1 MEQNSWEEK
10 ISKLEVEN
18 QQLKKKVRAL
28 KDECFALEEQLE
40 DDRDGGASAKELQ
53 MLKAKLEAKA
63 DEARKAQRAQEAF
76 RLRAESAEE
85 LATAKS
91 QALKFMQDIL
101 SAKEQTSKDG
111 DANELQRRIEAFGDF
126 LYEDFADLVNEIY
139 DEESAQNI
147 KTSIQQCYEY
157 WAYRRMKSWLHK
169 KKAIAFIGEYSA
181 GKTSIV
187 NRIISPSDPTVAK
200 LPVSARATTAI
211 PTYITDAVRE
221 TYSYVDQGG
230 KLRTLDQRIFEQTDK
245 HTLAELQGLSSL
257 IKYYVMN
264 FPNKALHNLSILDTP
279 GFSSN
284 DAEDRRRTA
293 EVIRECDAL
302 FWVIDINA
310 GDLNSSSLKVM
321 DELALSVELYIVI
334 NKIDTKPYQKDR
346 EAVRAKVEQ
355 TLAHHNIPYSGILF
369 FSEREPER
377 LQELLTTIQNVESL
391 GSLNEEFFDVKD
403 TVAYYLKEIETWLL
417 EQQKLLDK
425 EMKEN
430 EEKNEEAIEQIENII
445 EQVKNHCRVL
455 YNLPSEDVGFFS
467 GTYFKIK
474 AHDYEGFTERL
485 SEVFDMADESLPNS
499 IIAYRD
505 VQCAKEEIIDARE
518 TQKERWHRYK
528 AVAEKFKQLTANL

>member
-126 LYEDFADLVNEIY
+126 LSEDFADLVNAIY
-139 DEESAQNI
+139 DEESAQDI
-147 KTSIQQCYEY
+147 KTSIQQRYEY

-169 KKAIAFIGEYSA
+169 KKAIAFIGEFSA

-230 KLRTLDQRIFEQTDK
+230 KLRTLDQRTFEQTDK
-245 HTLAELQGLSSL
+245 RTLAELQGLSSL

-264 FPNKALHNLSILDTP
+264 FPNKDLRNLSILDTP

-284 DAEDRRRTA
+284 DTEDRRRTA

>member
-40 DDRDGGASAKELQ
+40 DERDEGASAEELQ
-53 MLKAKLEAKA
+53 VLKAELEAKA

-111 DANELQRRIEAFGDF
+111 DANELQRRIEAFGAF
-126 LYEDFADLVNEIY
+126 LSEDLADLVDAIY
-139 DEESAQNI
+139 DEESAQNL
-147 KTSIQQCYEY
+147 KQGFQQCYES

-200 LPVSARATTAI
+200 LPVSARETTAI

-245 HTLAELQGLSSL
+245 RTLAELQGLSSL

-264 FPNKALHNLSILDTP
+264 FPNKDLRNLSILDTP

-346 EAVRAKVEQ
+346 EAVRAKVEK

-425 EMKEN
+425 ELKEN
-430 EEKNEEAIEQIENII
+430 EEKNVEAIDQIVNIT

>member
-10 ISKLEVEN
+10 ISELEVEN

-40 DDRDGGASAKELQ
+40 DERDGGASAEELQ
-53 MLKAKLEAKA
+53 VLKAELEAKA
-63 DEARKAQRAQEAF
+63 DEARKAQKAQEGF

-91 QALKFMQDIL
+91 QALRFMQDIL
-101 SAKEQTSKDG
+101 LAKEQTSKDG

-126 LYEDFADLVNEIY
+126 LSEDFADLVDAIY
-139 DEESAQNI
+139 DEESAQNL
-147 KTSIQQCYEY
+147 KEGFQQCYES

-169 KKAIAFIGEYSA
+169 KKAIAFIGEFSA

-230 KLRTLDQRIFEQTDK
+230 KLRTLDQRTFEQTDK
-245 HTLAELQGLSSL
+245 RTLAELQGLSSL

-264 FPNKALHNLSILDTP
+264 FPNKDLRNLSILDTP

-284 DAEDRRRTA
+284 DTEDRRRTA

-334 NKIDTKPYQKDR
+334 NKIDTKPNQKDR
-346 EAVRAKVEQ
+346 EAVRAKIEQ
-355 TLAHHNIPYSGILF
+355 TLAHHDIPYSGILF

-403 TVAYYLKEIETWLL
+403 TVAYYLKKIETWLL

-455 YNLPSEDVGFFS
+455 YNLPSEDVGFLS

-518 TQKERWHRYK
+518 TQKERWYRYK

>member
-10 ISKLEVEN
+10 ISKLEMEN

-40 DDRDGGASAKELQ
+40 DEHDEGASAEELQ
-53 MLKAKLEAKA
+53 VLKAELEAKA

-111 DANELQRRIEAFGDF
+111 DANELQRRIEAFGAF
-126 LYEDFADLVNEIY
+126 LSEDLADLVDAIY
-139 DEESAQNI
+139 DEESAQNL
-147 KTSIQQCYEY
+147 KKGFQQCYES

-187 NRIISPSDPTVAK
+187 NRIISPSDPTVTK
-200 LPVSARATTAI
+200 LPVSARETTAI
-211 PTYITDAVRE
+211 PTYITDAARE

-264 FPNKALHNLSILDTP
+264 FPNKDLHNLSILDTP

-334 NKIDTKPYQKDR
+334 NKIDTKPYQK
-346 EAVRAKVEQ
+346 AVRAKVEK

-425 EMKEN
+425 ELKEN
-430 EEKNEEAIEQIENII
+430 EEKNEEAIDQIVNIT

>member
-40 DDRDGGASAKELQ
+40 DERDEGASAEELQ
-53 MLKAKLEAKA
+53 VLKAELEAKA

-111 DANELQRRIEAFGDF
+111 DANELQRRIEAFGAF
-126 LYEDFADLVNEIY
+126 LSEDLADLVDAIY
-139 DEESAQNI
+139 DEESAQNL
-147 KTSIQQCYEY
+147 KQGFQQCYES

-200 LPVSARATTAI
+200 LPVSARETTAI

-245 HTLAELQGLSSL
+245 RTLAELQGLSSL

-264 FPNKALHNLSILDTP
+264 FPNKDLHNLSILDTP

-346 EAVRAKVEQ
+346 EAVRAKVEK

-425 EMKEN
+425 ELKEN
-430 EEKNEEAIEQIENII
+430 EEKNVEAIDQIVNIT

-505 VQCAKEEIIDARE
+505 LQCAKGGIIDARE
-518 TQKERWHRYK
+518 TQKERWHQYK

>member
-10 ISKLEVEN
+10 ISELEVEN

-40 DDRDGGASAKELQ
+40 DERDGGASAEELKV
-53 MLKAKLEAKA
+53 LKAELEAKV
-63 DEARKAQRAQEAF
+63 DEARKAQKAQEDF

-91 QALKFMQDIL
+91 QALRFMQDIL
-101 SAKEQTSKDG
+101 LAKEQTSKDG

-126 LYEDFADLVNEIY
+126 LSEDFADLVNAIY
-139 DEESAQNI
+139 DEESAQDI
-147 KTSIQQCYEY
+147 KTSIQQRYEY

-169 KKAIAFIGEYSA
+169 KKAIAFIGEFSA

-245 HTLAELQGLSSL
+245 RTLAELQGLSSL

-264 FPNKALHNLSILDTP
+264 FPNKDLRNLSILDTP

-284 DAEDRRRTA
+284 DTEDRRRTA

-310 GDLNSSSLKVM
+310 GELNSSSLKVM

-334 NKIDTKPYQKDR
+334 NKIDTKPNQKDR
-346 EAVRAKVEQ
+346 EAVRAKIEQ
-355 TLAHHNIPYSGILF
+355 TLAHHDIPYSGILF

-377 LQELLTTIQNVESL
+377 LRELLTTIQNVESL
-391 GSLNEEFFDVKD
+391 DEEFFDVKGE
-403 TVAYYLKEIETWLL
+403 AASYLEEIETWLL
-417 EQQKLLDK
+417 ERQKLLDK
-425 EMKEN
+425 KLKEN
-430 EEKNEEAIEQIENII
+430 EEKNEEAIDQIVNIT

-467 GTYFKIK
+467 GTYFKIE

-485 SEVFDMADESLPNS
+485 SDVFDMAEESLPNS

-505 VQCAKEEIIDARE
+505 VQCAKEKITDDRE
-518 TQKERWHRYK
+518 THKEYWHQYK

>member
-40 DDRDGGASAKELQ
+40 DERDEGASAEELQ
-53 MLKAKLEAKA
+53 VLKAELEAKA

-111 DANELQRRIEAFGDF
+111 DANELQRRIEAFGAF
-126 LYEDFADLVNEIY
+126 LSEDLADLVDAIY
-139 DEESAQNI
+139 DEESAQNL
-147 KTSIQQCYEY
+147 KQGFQQCYES

-200 LPVSARATTAI
+200 LPVSARETTAI

-245 HTLAELQGLSSL
+245 RTLAELQGLSSL

-264 FPNKALHNLSILDTP
+264 FPNKDLHNLSILDTP

-346 EAVRAKVEQ
+346 EAVRAKVEK

-425 EMKEN
+425 ELKEN
-430 EEKNEEAIEQIENII
+430 EEKNVEAIDQIVNIT

>member
-40 DDRDGGASAKELQ
+40 DERDEGASAEELQ
-53 MLKAKLEAKA
+53 VLKAELEAKA

-111 DANELQRRIEAFGDF
+111 DANELQRRIEAFGAF
-126 LYEDFADLVNEIY
+126 LSEDLADLVDAIY
-139 DEESAQNI
+139 DEESAQNL
-147 KTSIQQCYEY
+147 KQGFQQCYES

-245 HTLAELQGLSSL
+245 RTLAELQGLSSL

-264 FPNKALHNLSILDTP
+264 FPNKDLRNLSILDTP

-346 EAVRAKVEQ
+346 EAVRAKVEK

-425 EMKEN
+425 ELKEN
-430 EEKNEEAIEQIENII
+430 EEKNVEAIDQIVNIT

>member
-1 MEQNSWEEK
+1 MGQNSWEEK

-40 DDRDGGASAKELQ
+40 DERDEGASAEELQ
-53 MLKAKLEAKA
+53 VLKAELEAKA
-63 DEARKAQRAQEAF
+63 DEARKAQKAQENF

-91 QALKFMQDIL
+91 QALRFMQDIL
-101 SAKEQTSKDG
+101 LAKEQTSKDG
-111 DANELQRRIEAFGDF
+111 DANELQRRIEAFGAF
-126 LYEDFADLVNEIY
+126 LSEDLADLVDAIY
-139 DEESAQNI
+139 DEESAQNL
-147 KTSIQQCYEY
+147 KKGFQQCYES

-169 KKAIAFIGEYSA
+169 KKAIAFIGEFSA

-230 KLRTLDQRIFEQTDK
+230 KLRTLDQRTFEQTDK
-245 HTLAELQGLSSL
+245 RTLAELQGLSSL

-264 FPNKALHNLSILDTP
+264 FPNKDLRNLSILDTP

-284 DAEDRRRTA
+284 DTEDRRRTA

-334 NKIDTKPYQKDR
+334 NKIDTKPNQKDR
-346 EAVRAKVEQ
+346 EAVRAKIEQ
-355 TLAHHNIPYSGILF
+355 TLAHHDIPYSGILF
-369 FSEREPER
+369 FSEREPQR

-391 GSLNEEFFDVKD
+391 GILNEEFFDVKD
-403 TVAYYLKEIETWLL
+403 TVAYYLKKIETWLL

-455 YNLPSEDVGFFS
+455 YNLPSEDVGFLS

>member
-1 MEQNSWEEK
+1 
-10 ISKLEVEN
+10 
-18 QQLKKKVRAL
+18 
-28 KDECFALEEQLE
+28 
-40 DDRDGGASAKELQ
+40 
-53 MLKAKLEAKA
+53 
-63 DEARKAQRAQEAF
+63 
-76 RLRAESAEE
+76 
-85 LATAKS
+85 
-91 QALKFMQDIL
+91 
-101 SAKEQTSKDG
+101 
-111 DANELQRRIEAFGDF
+111 
-126 LYEDFADLVNEIY
+126 
-139 DEESAQNI
+139 
-147 KTSIQQCYEY
+147 
-157 WAYRRMKSWLHK
+157 
-169 KKAIAFIGEYSA
+169 
-181 GKTSIV
+181 
-187 NRIISPSDPTVAK
+187 
-200 LPVSARATTAI
+200 
-211 PTYITDAVRE
+211 
-221 TYSYVDQGG
+221 
-230 KLRTLDQRIFEQTDK
+230 
-245 HTLAELQGLSSL
+245 
-257 IKYYVMN
+257 
-264 FPNKALHNLSILDTP
+264 SILDTP

-284 DAEDRRRTA
+284 DTEDRRRTA

-334 NKIDTKPYQKDR
+334 NKIDTKPNQKDR
-346 EAVRAKVEQ
+346 EAVRAKIEQ
-355 TLAHHNIPYSGILF
+355 TLAHHDIPYSGILF

-391 GSLNEEFFDVKD
+391 DEEFFDVKD

-430 EEKNEEAIEQIENII
+430 EEKNEEAIDQIVNIT

-485 SEVFDMADESLPNS
+485 SDVFDMAEESLPNS

>member
-10 ISKLEVEN
+10 ISELEVEN

-40 DDRDGGASAKELQ
+40 DERDGGASAEELQ
-53 MLKAKLEAKA
+53 VLKAELEAKA
-63 DEARKAQRAQEAF
+63 DEARKAQKAQEGF

-91 QALKFMQDIL
+91 QALRFMQDIL
-101 SAKEQTSKDG
+101 LAKEQTSKDG
-111 DANELQRRIEAFGDF
+111 DANELQRRIEAFGAF
-126 LYEDFADLVNEIY
+126 LSEDLADLVDAIY
-139 DEESAQNI
+139 DEESAQNL
-147 KTSIQQCYEY
+147 KEGFQQCYES

-169 KKAIAFIGEYSA
+169 KKAIAFIGEFSA

-230 KLRTLDQRIFEQTDK
+230 KLRTLDQRTFEQTDK
-245 HTLAELQGLSSL
+245 RTLAELQGLSSL

-264 FPNKALHNLSILDTP
+264 FPNKDLRNLSILDTP

-334 NKIDTKPYQKDR
+334 NKIDTKPNQKDR
-346 EAVRAKVEQ
+346 EAVRAKIEQ
-355 TLAHHNIPYSGILF
+355 TLAHHDIPYSGILF
-369 FSEREPER
+369 FSEREPQR

-391 GSLNEEFFDVKD
+391 ESLNEEFFDVKD
-403 TVAYYLKEIETWLL
+403 TVAYYLKKIETWLL

-455 YNLPSEDVGFFS
+455 YNLPSEDSGFLS

-505 VQCAKEEIIDARE
+505 VQCAKEEITDARE